1 MVAAGVYE
9 LAKSMCVWFL
19 NNTVTRSRRLLP
31 GQPVPNE
38 FTFVVLAVALQSAL
52 VVALLEG
59 ELLHYDMAVP
69 GEELRWLVL
78 CIARTNPQTWRCIL
92 DLSTEYMHAC

>member
-9 LAKSMCVWFL
+9 LAKSGCVWFL
-19 NNTVTRSRRLLP
+19 NNTVARSRRMLP

-38 FTFVVLAVALQSAL
+38 FTLVVLAAALQSAL

-69 GEELRWLVL
+69 GK
-78 CIARTNPQTWRCIL
+78 
-92 DLSTEYMHAC
+92 